1 MTGPI
6 DELGT
11 DRIEDEILVTS
22 TLNGDVIRCPCERNH
37 GVEWLPTVD
46 ALRQRRLHHPFHLP
60 PSFATVT
67 QHRLHH
73 PSPSDALG
81 QRHLR
86 HHSICHCQKF
96 GSDRLSPVTS
106 PPPPTPSAKSVTMRS
121 YFPSVFFRSS
131 IHGLDIPLV
140 SLSAAATLRLQ
151 CTFLSPLSAPDFFPL
166 CPPRVQS
173 RLLPPL

>member
-106 PPPPTPSAKSVTMRS
+106 PHHPLHRPSRL
-121 YFPSVFFRSS
+121 PC
-131 IHGLDIPLV
+131 GLI
-140 SLSAAATLRLQ
+140 
-151 CTFLSPLSAPDFFPL
+151 SPLFFFGPASTVL
-166 CPPRVQS
+166 IFLLYLSLQQPP
-173 RLLPPL
+173 